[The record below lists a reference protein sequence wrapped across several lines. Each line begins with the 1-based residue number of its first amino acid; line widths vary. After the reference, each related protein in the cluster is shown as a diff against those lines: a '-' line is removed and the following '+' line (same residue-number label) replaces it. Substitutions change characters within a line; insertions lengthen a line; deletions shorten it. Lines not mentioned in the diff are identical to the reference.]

1 MSNRI
6 YVATRK
12 GLFTLERSAA
22 RRATPWHIARL
33 DFPAVPVSIVLDDQR
48 DDSVYAA
55 LGHGHYGVK
64 LHRSRDRGLNWSE
77 CQTPTFPPRPEGAPA
92 DLCPA
97 RNIPIPWNTELIWAM
112 ETGGMSENGVLWCG
126 TVPGALFRSTDHG
139 DSWTFVQSLWDRPE
153 RRQWFGGGMDYPG
166 IHSICVDPRNPRR
179 VLVGVSCGG
188 VWLTEDAGNTWQCRA
203 DGMYA
208 AYMPPEQKF
217 NPAIQ
222 DPHRM
227 VACHSDPDTLWVQH
241 HNGVFHSAD
250 GAKSWHDVP
259 AAVPSTFGFAVA
271 VHPHDPRTAWFV
283 PAKSDEQRLP
293 IDGQVVVSRTR
304 DAGQSFEVLRQGL
317 PQEHAYDITY
327 RHALD
332 VDESGDR
339 LAFGTTTGSLW
350 ISEDQ
355 GDQWSAVSNN
365 LPPVY
370 CVRFA

>member
-1 MSNRI
+1 MSNRL

-12 GLFTLERSAA
+12 GLFTLERSSAN
-22 RRATPWHIARL
+22 RAMPWHIPRL
-33 DFPAVPVSIVLDDQR
+33 DFLAVPVSIVLDDQR
-48 DDSVYAA
+48 DGSVYAA

-64 LHRSRDRGLNWSE
+64 LHRSRDGGATWSE
-77 CQTPTFPPRPEGAPA
+77 CQTPTFPPRPEGSPV
-92 DLCPA
+92 DLCPT
-97 RNIPIPWNTELIWAM
+97 RNIPIPWNTELIWAL
-112 ETGGMSENGVLWCG
+112 ETGGMSEKGVLWCG

-139 DSWTFVQSLWDRPE
+139 GSWTFVHSLWDCPE

-166 IHSICVDPRNPRR
+166 IHSICVDPRNSRR

-188 VWLTEDAGNTWQCRA
+188 VWLTEDAGDTWQCRA
-203 DGMYA
+203 TGMYA
-208 AYMPPEQKF
+208 SYMPPDRKF
-217 NPAIQ
+217 DPVIQ

-227 VACHSDPDTLWVQH
+227 VACHSDPDALWVQH

-259 AAVPSTFGFAVA
+259 AAAPSTFGFAVA
-271 VHPHDPRTAWFV
+271 VHPKDPRTAWFV
-283 PAKSDEQRLP
+283 PAISDEKRLP
-293 IDGQVVVSRTR
+293 VDGKVVVSRTR
-304 DAGQSFEVLRQGL
+304 DAGQSFEVLRTGL
-317 PQEHAYDITY
+317 PQEHAYDLTY

-355 GDQWSAVSNN
+355 GDHWTTVSTN